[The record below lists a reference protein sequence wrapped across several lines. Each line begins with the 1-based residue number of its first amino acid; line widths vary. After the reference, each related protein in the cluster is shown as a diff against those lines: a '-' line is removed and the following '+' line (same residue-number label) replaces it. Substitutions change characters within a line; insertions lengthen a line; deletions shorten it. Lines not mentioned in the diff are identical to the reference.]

1 MDDFA
6 HARNL
11 VQPVQLVAPGSPLA
25 PAQMFRN
32 LLRENSSRT
41 SMGFIARASRQKGVA
56 QMRYPGPVPVAGIP
70 ISTGAAG
77 DSRRSCRL
85 RPARLV
91 VRRRGQRRSVA
102 KAAGCAPL
110 GAKEAAREG
119 ASDPDL
125 PSHAALLADPGGG
138 VSPVEGWLSRLA
150 KAPGFQS
157 VRVWRRTEWRM
168 GGLSARIPT
177 AQRPH
182 FNPSNKI
189 LWAWSNAAVARSP
202 PCRCPRCPQ
211 RVDGG
216 SVTMPSEAAP
226 ERNGLPFSSRPLP
239 CGGGQLPPY
248 F

>member
-1 MDDFA
+1 MGNFA

-32 LLRENSSRT
+32 LLRENRSPT
-41 SMGFIARASRQKGVA
+41 SMGFMARASRQKCVA
-56 QMRYPGPVPVAGIP
+56 QMRCLGPVPVAGVP
-70 ISTGAAG
+70 ISTGAA

-85 RPARLV
+85 RPARPV
-91 VRRRGQRRSVA
+91 VRRRGQRRPAA
-102 KAAGCAPL
+102 KAADCAPL
-110 GAKEAAREG
+110 GAMEAAREG
-119 ASDPDL
+119 ASDPDFR
-125 PSHAALLADPGGG
+125 SHAALLADPGGG
-138 VSPVEGWLSRLA
+138 GFAGGRLA
-150 KAPGFQS
+150 LPIGQRAWVPVGAAQNGE
-157 VRVWRRTEWRM
+157 RGG
-168 GGLSARIPT
+168 GGLFARIPT